1 VTSAHKV
8 LHLITELDTGGA
20 QKALAR
26 LLPRLDRSRFDPSV
40 ACLYNGDGPVADE
53 IRALGIRVTDL
64 GMTAKWRWDALWR
77 LYRLLRRERPALL
90 HTWMFHA
97 NIPGRVVGRLAG
109 VPIILTSRR
118 NVNIG
123 GGQRELLSRLT
134 SGMDDLVIAVC
145 ELARQ
150 AEIERAGV
158 SPEKVVTVYNG
169 LDAAEFA
176 GVDQERAALVRQGL
190 AIPRGTPVVAAV
202 GRLHPQKDFPT
213 LLRAMARVHEA
224 VPGARLLVVGDGM
237 LRGDLEAQAR
247 SLELSSSVVFT
258 GQRADVPELLNAVDL
273 FALSSLWEGLPN
285 VVLEAMAAGL
295 PVVGTRV
302 GGVPEVVVDGVTGI
316 LVPPRDPEALASGIA
331 QLLSDSE
338 LSQRMGDAGRARV
351 VEQYSVERMVR
362 ETEVLYEGLLAKKGV
377 S

>member
-1 VTSAHKV
+1 
-8 LHLITELDTGGA
+8 
-20 QKALAR
+20 
-26 LLPRLDRSRFDPSV
+26 
-40 ACLYNGDGPVADE
+40 
-53 IRALGIRVTDL
+53 
-64 GMTAKWRWDALWR
+64 
-77 LYRLLRRERPALL
+77 
-90 HTWMFHA
+90 MFHA